1 MPPPTDDKAA
11 IIRYWHAV
19 ELLSPQ
25 TAPVPTT
32 KERASPNDAVV
43 LDLSRGGT
51 LITPWSPQS
60 PLAKMI
66 IPKQRAWSHLVYGHC
81 FDYRL
86 IVSLL
91 EQKFGADN
99 AYRET
104 RESITG
110 LYAVRFTAQGMMVAD
125 SFVLSSAA
133 WFAGRV
139 LGGKDWLRGFDAAQ
153 DAAAEIA
160 GETLAGVVTAQALET
175 LTDKILSHL
184 SLDDFFGPDGRCYI
198 CASTPLRPNAE
209 PTDDPLNSFI
219 LDDLAKVA
227 GEVVRGNFSA
237 PLNAYLARHEG
248 SQRIDLK
255 NDASSGTQCALLGV
269 GRYPAGCWPTPGDLG
284 LVHSQQL
291 AVNVIHDR
299 LQKAEGL
306 LSVNGPP
313 GTGKTTLLRDI
324 VAAVVTARAD
334 ALARFASSADA
345 FLQKGTVVDA
355 DKNRGYWSLHPDLL
369 GHEIVIGSSNNGA
382 IENVTLELPQADK
395 VDASWLKE
403 YDLYADIAELVS
415 GQPAW
420 GLISAPLGSKS
431 RRSAFVAAF
440 WNGVP
445 KRKAGAAPK
454 SGEGKPSAA
463 DAGLRHDA
471 VNIEAGAGP
480 VIAGGDLFKGTGQ
493 ARPAEVSGNPASAG
507 GIQEQKGGMEAWLNE
522 QRKDYSAVE
531 KAALWQQAVQRY
543 LNAKREADQVCEG
556 ARRIGSLLSQR
567 HKICEGIPR
576 LQQALADGEA
586 EIRAV
591 AQAVKDND
599 QHGVQAAEQL
609 GTALNEVAELMKRR
623 PGFWDNLISFGQAG
637 RRWAQEEQQASAQR
651 DLAQRRC
658 RRIDLEMETLREQ
671 VQQLKTARAETKA
684 AAEHAHQAATRLTD
698 EAIVLADRY
707 GAEHLRILIQT
718 GVIGRGEAIELAEPW
733 KIPGWRRAKAK
744 VFLEA
749 MRLHQTLFQLESS
762 RVFTNL
768 TLANAV
774 IEGQRYQNIPREAI
788 RSVWGTL
795 FMAVPVVSSTF
806 ASFGRCFSTM
816 GTGDIGWLLVDE
828 AGQASPQQAVGALWR
843 SRRVVMV
850 GDPLQ
855 LEPINQVPSSALEH
869 MRRGFGVAAHWM
881 PHQLSA
887 QRLADMANPIGK
899 EIGPEGDKVWVGL
912 PLVVHRRCD
921 RPMFEVANRIA
932 YSGGMV
938 YGTSPRVSNTPA
950 TLPTGW
956 VRASGTSRGNWV
968 PSEGQAL
975 NRLVTLLTLEGVD
988 PKSIAVVTPFGDVAR
1003 QVAGSHLARA
1013 GATCGTVH
1021 TMQGKEASCVVLVL
1035 GGNADPQRPGA
1046 RDWAVS
1052 KPNLLNVAVTRA
1064 KQRLYV
1070 IGDRADWAKRR
1081 YFSEIMDLL
1090 PVVDVEAALAAMEGS
1105 VSVNARG
1112 DGARSAGDLQ

>member
-1 MPPPTDDKAA
+1 MPPSTDDKAA

-25 TAPVPTT
+25 TAPAPNT
-32 KERASPNDAVV
+32 KERASPNDTVV
-43 LDLSRGGT
+43 LDLSRGGA
-51 LITPWSPQS
+51 ITPPWSPQS
-60 PLAKMI
+60 PLAKMTL
-66 IPKQRAWSHLVYGHC
+66 PKQRAWSHLVYGHC

-91 EQKFGADN
+91 EQTFGADN

-110 LYAVRFTAQGMMVAD
+110 LYAVRFTAEGKMVAD

-133 WFAGRV
+133 WLAGRV
-139 LGGKDWLRGFDAAQ
+139 LGGKDWLSGFEAAQ
-153 DAAAEIA
+153 NTAAEIA
-160 GETLAGVVTAQALET
+160 GEALEGVVTAQALEV
-175 LTDKILSHL
+175 LSDKILSYL
-184 SLDDFFGPDGRCYI
+184 SLADFFAAHGRRYI

-219 LDDLAKVA
+219 LDDLAKVT
-227 GEVVRGNFSA
+227 GEVARGNVSA

-248 SQRIDLK
+248 SERIDLK
-255 NDASSGTQCALLGV
+255 DDASSGTQCALLAV

-291 AVNVIHDR
+291 AVNAIHDR
-299 LQKAEGL
+299 LQKGEGL

-324 VAAVVTARAD
+324 VSAVVTARAD
-334 ALARFASSADA
+334 ALARLASSADA

-395 VDASWLKE
+395 VDASWLDE
-403 YDLYADIAELVS
+403 YDLYPEIAELVS

-445 KRKAGAAPK
+445 KRKAGAALK
-454 SGEGKPSAA
+454 SVEQKPSAA
-463 DAGLRHDA
+463 GAGQPDDE
-471 VNIEAGAGP
+471 VNIEVGGGP
-480 VIAGGDLFKGTGQ
+480 VSAGGDLSEGTGQ
-493 ARPAEVSGNPASAG
+493 ASPAEAPGNKASAA
-507 GIQEQKGGMEAWLNE
+507 GIQKQKKGMEAWLND

-531 KAALWQQAVQRY
+531 KADLWRQAVQRY
-543 LNAKREADQVCEG
+543 LDAKREADKACVDAQ
-556 ARRIGSLLSQR
+556 RIGSLLSER
-567 HKICEGIPR
+567 HKICADMPR
-576 LQQALADGEA
+576 LQQALADGA
-586 EIRAV
+586 TEIRVV
-591 AQAVKDND
+591 AQAVTDKD
-599 QHGVQAAEQL
+599 QEGLEAAEQL
-609 GTALNEVAELMKRR
+609 GAALNEVAELMKRR
-623 PGFWDNLISFGQAG
+623 PGFWDNLFSFGQAG
-637 RRWAQEEQQASAQR
+637 RRWAQEEGQATAQR

-658 RRIDLEMETLREQ
+658 RRIDREMETLHQQ
-671 VQQLKTARAETKA
+671 VLQQKTARAEAKA

-698 EAIVLADRY
+698 EAIALAERY
-707 GAEHLRILIQT
+707 GAEHLRTLIKT
-718 GVIGRGEAIELAEPW
+718 SVIGRGEAIELAEPW
-733 KIPGWRRAKAK
+733 KIPGWRRAKAR

-774 IEGQRYQNIPREAI
+774 IEGQRYQNIPQEAV

-816 GTGDIGWLLVDE
+816 GAGDIGWLLVDE

-843 SRRVVMV
+843 ARRVVMV

-869 MRRGFGVAAHWM
+869 MRRGFGVAEHWM

-938 YGTSPRVSNTPA
+938 YGTSPRVSGTPL

-956 VRASGTSRGNWV
+956 VQVSGTSQGNWV
-968 PSEGQAL
+968 PSEGRAL
-975 NRLVTLLTLEGVD
+975 NRLVTLLTLAGVD

-1003 QVAGSHLARA
+1003 QVAGSQLARA

-1021 TMQGKEASCVVLVL
+1021 TMQGKEAACVVLVL

-1046 RDWAVS
+1046 REWAVS

-1081 YFSEIMDLL
+1081 YFNEIMDLL
-1090 PVVDVEAALAAMEGS
+1090 PLVDVEAALAAMEGS
-1105 VSVNARG
+1105 ASVPVVG
-1112 DGARSAGDLQ
+1112 GGARSIGDRQ

>member
-1 MPPPTDDKAA
+1 MPHSTDDKAA

-43 LDLSRGGT
+43 LDLSRGGA
-51 LITPWSPQS
+51 LIPPWTPQS

-86 IVSLL
+86 IVGLL
-91 EQKFGADN
+91 EQVFGADN

-110 LYAVRFTAQGMMVAD
+110 LYAVRFTAQGMMVPD

-133 WFAGRV
+133 WLAGRV
-139 LGGKDWLRGFDAAQ
+139 LGGKDWLSGFEAAQ
-153 DAAAEIA
+153 DVAAEIA
-160 GETLAGVVTAQALET
+160 GETLEGEVTAQALEA
-175 LTDKILSHL
+175 LSDKILSYL
-184 SLDDFFGPDGRCYI
+184 SLADFFATDGRRYI

-227 GEVVRGNFSA
+227 GEVARGNVSA
-237 PLNAYLARHEG
+237 PLNTYLARHEG
-248 SQRIDLK
+248 SQRIDLTD
-255 NDASSGTQCALLGV
+255 DATSGTQCALLAV

-291 AVNVIHDR
+291 AVNAIHDR
-299 LQKAEGL
+299 LQKGEGL

-334 ALARFASSADA
+334 ALARLASSADA
-345 FLQKGTVVDA
+345 FLQKGAVVDA

-395 VDASWLKE
+395 VDASWLEE
-403 YDLYADIAELVS
+403 YDLYADVAELVS

-431 RRSAFVAAF
+431 RRSAFVTGF
-440 WNGVP
+440 WSGVP

-454 SGEGKPSAA
+454 LGERKPSAGG
-463 DAGLRHDA
+463 AGQPDDE
-471 VNIEAGAGP
+471 VNIEVGGGP
-480 VIAGGDLFKGTGQ
+480 VAADGDLYKGPGQ
-493 ARPAEVSGNPASAG
+493 ARPAEAPGNTASAA
-507 GIQEQKGGMEAWLNE
+507 GIQEQKKGMEAWLNK

-531 KAALWQQAVQRY
+531 KAALWRQAVKRY
-543 LNAKREADQVCEG
+543 LDAKREADQACED
-556 ARRIGSLLSQR
+556 ARRIGTLLSQR

-576 LQQALADGEA
+576 LQQVLANGAA
-586 EIRAV
+586 EIRAL
-591 AQAVKDND
+591 AQAVKDKD
-599 QHGVQAAEQL
+599 QGGLEAAEQL

-623 PGFWDNLISFGQAG
+623 PGFWDNLFSLGQAG
-637 RRWAQEEQQASAQR
+637 RRWAQEERQATAQR

-658 RRIDLEMETLREQ
+658 KRIDREMETLQEQ
-671 VQQLKTARAETKA
+671 VQQQKTARAEAKA
-684 AAEHAHQAATRLTD
+684 AAEHAHQQATRLTD
-698 EAIVLADRY
+698 EAIALAARY
-707 GAEHLRILIQT
+707 GAEHLRILIKT

-733 KIPGWRRAKAK
+733 KIPGWRRARAK

-768 TLANAV
+768 TLANAI
-774 IEGQRYQNIPREAI
+774 IEGQRYQNIPREAV

-816 GTGDIGWLLVDE
+816 GAGDIGWLLVDE

-869 MRRGFGVAAHWM
+869 MRRGFGVAEHWM

-887 QRLADMANPIGK
+887 QRLADMANPIGR

-938 YGTSPRVSNTPA
+938 YGTSPRVSGTPV

-956 VRASGTSRGNWV
+956 VQASGTSRGNWV

-1021 TMQGKEASCVVLVL
+1021 TMQGKEAACVVLVL

-1046 RDWAVS
+1046 REWAVS

-1070 IGDRADWAKRR
+1070 IGDRVDWSKRR
-1081 YFSEIMDLL
+1081 YFTEIMDLL
-1090 PVVDVEAALAAMEGS
+1090 PLVDVEAALAAIEGS
-1105 VSVNARG
+1105 ASVQASD
-1112 DGARSAGDLQ
+1112 DGARSIGDRQ